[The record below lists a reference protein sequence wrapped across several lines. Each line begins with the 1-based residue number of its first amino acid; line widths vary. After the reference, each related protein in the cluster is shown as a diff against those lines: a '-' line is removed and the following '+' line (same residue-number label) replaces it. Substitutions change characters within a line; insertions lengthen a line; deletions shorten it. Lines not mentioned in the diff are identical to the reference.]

1 MASIARHCAGWGLQ
15 LIPPAVCF
23 APPPRCSVCEV
34 PLLCLSGSSTCCFTP
49 PALPSVGRRVWPE
62 HPVASATLQ
71 AHTATAAD
79 WNRNQPIYVSLQ
91 AGSGPFLVLTD
102 YLVSIQTG
110 RVSELGF
117 LGKRPQPACFF
128 FLFLFTPELPLL
140 PYPVLIMHSFVLTF
154 FVVLLFLNS
163 LSPSCSLLEE
173 MRKEISKFGVCQG
186 AVLDPPHNTL
196 SPPPPPILSASER
209 EYCVFS
215 A

>member
-15 LIPPAVCF
+15 LILPVLPHHHSVRF
-23 APPPRCSVCEV
+23 VRCPYCACLEV
-34 PLLCLSGSSTCCFTP
+34 PPVVFTP

-110 RVSELGF
+110 RVSQLGF

-128 FLFLFTPELPLL
+128 FYFSFYPRAPSPTISCPNYALFCAYIFCCA
-140 PYPVLIMHSFVLTF
+140 
-154 FVVLLFLNS
+154 S
-163 LSPSCSLLEE
+163 LSIHSLLLALYLK
-173 MRKEISKFGVCQG
+173 R
-186 AVLDPPHNTL
+186 
-196 SPPPPPILSASER
+196 
-209 EYCVFS
+209 
-215 A
+215 